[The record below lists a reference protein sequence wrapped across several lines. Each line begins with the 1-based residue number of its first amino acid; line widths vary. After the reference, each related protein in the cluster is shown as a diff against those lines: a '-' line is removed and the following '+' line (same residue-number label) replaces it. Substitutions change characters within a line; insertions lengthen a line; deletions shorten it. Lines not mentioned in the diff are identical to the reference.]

1 MKKQSE
7 PFFRRLW
14 RDQRGIS
21 LVYAAVMLPVFF
33 GFAAIT
39 FDVGYA
45 FYVKTRLRNLVEA
58 TALAAAQDIGESCT
72 SSTACTSHSDA
83 TTLAGN
89 YLSIN
94 WSTSLTNSTPTLTVT
109 GKCLTALV
117 TAGAPCSSTET
128 AGVPLYN
135 AVSVQA
141 TVTAPTFFSRLFGFK
156 GVSLSAIGY
165 AAANG
170 ATPPPLNVMFIV
182 DSTASMATAD
192 TSCGSGQTRISCA
205 LKGVQ
210 TVLKQLWPNRDQVGL
225 MTVPGLASATYVGYD
240 TACSLTTFS
249 STGTSPYYAGWG
261 SGTPIYQVVGS
272 STAGSTDYRTQTG
285 SSQPSTGLASTSTS
299 PLLNSIGAGHGC
311 ANTGLQVPGGSGTY
325 YADIIATAQ
334 ATLTSWNT
342 QLVSSGGTARQNVI
356 IFLSDGD
363 ANAGDSSRSNNI
375 CCTTTPGTG
384 QTVKINFQCHEAV
397 TAAAAAA
404 AAPGTGSPNTTSTWI
419 YSVAY
424 GSATSG
430 SCSTDNTPTRVP
442 PASSA
447 PAAQPYQACQTM
459 TNIAS
464 SPTRFYSD
472 NANGC
477 ASTAHPSI
485 TTLSAIF
492 ADIAN
497 SLTYGRLISPAMFS
511 GPTS

>member
-1 MKKQSE
+1 M
-7 PFFRRLW
+7 
-14 RDQRGIS
+14 
-21 LVYAAVMLPVFF
+21 
-33 GFAAIT
+33 
-39 FDVGYA
+39 
-45 FYVKTRLRNLVEA
+45 
-58 TALAAAQDIGESCT
+58 
-72 SSTACTSHSDA
+72 
-83 TTLAGN
+83 
-89 YLSIN
+89 
-94 WSTSLTNSTPTLTVT
+94 
-109 GKCLTALV
+109 
-117 TAGAPCSSTET
+117 
-128 AGVPLYN
+128 
-135 AVSVQA
+135 
-141 TVTAPTFFSRLFGFK
+141 
-156 GVSLSAIGY
+156 
-165 AAANG
+165 
-170 ATPPPLNVMFIV
+170 
-182 DSTASMATAD
+182 
-192 TSCGSGQTRISCA
+192 
-205 LKGVQ
+205 
-210 TVLKQLWPNRDQVGL
+210 
-225 MTVPGLASATYVGYD
+225 
-240 TACSLTTFS
+240 
-249 STGTSPYYAGWG
+249 
-261 SGTPIYQVVGS
+261 
-272 STAGSTDYRTQTG
+272 
-285 SSQPSTGLASTSTS
+285 
-299 PLLNSIGAGHGC
+299 NSIGAGHGC

-424 GSATSG
+424 GQRNERQLLDRQHAHKG
-430 SCSTDNTPTRVP
+430 AAGLVRPGR
-442 PASSA
+442 PALPGLPDDDEYRLQSDK
-447 PAAQPYQACQTM
+447 
-459 TNIAS
+459 I
-464 SPTRFYSD
+464 YSD

>member
-1 MKKQSE
+1 MKQQSQS
-7 PFFRRLW
+7 FFRRLW

-21 LVYAAVMLPVFF
+21 LVYAAIMLPVFF

-39 FDVGYA
+39 FDIGYA
-45 FYVKTRLRNLVEA
+45 FYVKSRLRHVVEA
-58 TALAAAQDIGESCT
+58 TVLAAAQDIGESCA
-72 SSTACTSHSDA
+72 SSSNCPAHSDA

-89 YLSIN
+89 YLSVN
-94 WSTSLTNSTPTLTVT
+94 WTTKLTNSTPTLTVT
-109 GKCLTALV
+109 GKCLASLV
-117 TAGAPCSSTET
+117 TAGAPCSSTLT
-128 AGVPLYN
+128 AGVPEYN

-141 TVTAPTFFSRLFGFK
+141 SVTAPTYFSQVLGFK
-156 GVSLSAIGY
+156 SVPLKAIAY

-170 ATPPPLNVMFIV
+170 SAPPPLNIMFIV

-192 TSCGSGQTRISCA
+192 SSCGSGQTRISCA
-205 LKGVQ
+205 LLGVQ
-210 TVLKQLWPNRDQVGL
+210 AVLKQLWPNRDQVGL
-225 MTVPGLASATYVGYD
+225 MTFPGLASATYVGDD
-240 TACSLTTFS
+240 TGCSLTTFT

-261 SGTPIYQVVGS
+261 SGTPIYQVIGT

-285 SSQPSTGLASTSTS
+285 NSQPSSGLATTSS
-299 PLLNSIGAGHGC
+299 KLLNAVGAGHGC
-311 ANTGLQVPGGSGTY
+311 SNTGLQVPGGSGTY

-334 ATLTSWNT
+334 ATLTAWNT
-342 QLVSSGGTARQNVI
+342 QFVSLGQTPRQNVI

-363 ANAGDSSRSNNI
+363 ANASDSSRSNNI

-397 TAAAAAA
+397 AAAVAAA
-404 AAPGTGSPNTTSTWI
+404 AAPVSPSPNTTSTWI

-430 SCSTDNTPTRVP
+430 SCTTDNTPTKVP
-442 PASSA
+442 PATSA

-464 SPTRFYSD
+464 SPTKFYSD

-477 ASTAHPSI
+477 ASVAHPNI
-485 TTLSAIF
+485 TSLNAIF
-492 ADIAN
+492 TNIAD
-497 SLTYGRLISPAMFS
+497 SLTYGRLISASMFS
-511 GPTS
+511 GATD